1 MLDADIFRELLFEL
15 GHLRPENITPISNN
29 RFDRCIELVA
39 DALPLSAEVDEL
51 HVLPFFFV
59 VGQHNMYC
67 RSQWCSIAPSP
78 GRRKMQRFNIC
89 FPNSSGSFSKQA
101 RRHVHHKMALNM
113 AYSLPQPKRMP

>member
-1 MLDADIFRELLFEL
+1 ADHMLDADIFRELLFEL

-67 RSQWCSIAPSP
+67 RSQWCSMAPSP
-78 GRRKMQRFNIC
+78 GRRRCSGSISASLIHQGV
-89 FPNSSGSFSKQA
+89 FPNSHGGMCTIKW
-101 RRHVHHKMALNM
+101 R
-113 AYSLPQPKRMP
+113 